1 MRLSPPVAP
10 SRCPPTRSSSF
21 PSGSSTASRS
31 ATRSRP
37 APIGRGTLDSPGD
50 NIINALTSQ
59 LKGST
64 ATANTGYKFDGWY
77 TDAACTQRVD
87 LGLLSNIVND
97 PNDPTVMISAK
108 LAPTRPSSGWVPMTY
123 YAKFVPGK
131 AEYTIEYY
139 LQGADGNYT
148 KANITPKQVRRPR
161 HR

>member
-1 MRLSPPVAP
+1 MPAHEVIFVPIWEFDSLKIRYEIEA
-10 SRCPPTRSSSF
+10 
-21 PSGSSTASRS
+21 GS
-31 ATRSRP
+31 
-37 APIGRGTLDSPGD
+37 IGRGTLDSPGD

-108 LAPTRPSSGWVPMTY
+108 LAPTRPSSAGSP
-123 YAKFVPGK
+123 
-131 AEYTIEYY
+131 
-139 LQGADGNYT
+139 
-148 KANITPKQVRRPR
+148 
-161 HR
+161 